1 MDTPA
6 SHGVETPVLGL
17 ANSNQGYSTAI
28 HLQDNYLLHGP
39 MDQSYSQAIP
49 SRMAEET
56 RTGQLG
62 QHTEEEALWSGNVG
76 QHPSDEVMRNGNAVP
91 RHGDESLMVGNI
103 MNMTQRGSDEGM
115 RTSTLGPRSGEE
127 GIRVSNIGLH
137 TSCDDSMRVEGHGGR
152 RQAIHSPRHGN
163 MLLSG
168 HPVAQ
173 RNNPMHFYM
182 EDGNGSISSSIS
194 QQNPTGLPSHSDIN
208 SIPTGSKGATLMPS
222 SHDNMV
228 SANVA
233 RGGSLPQQTP
243 DLAHRIPQGGS
254 NSEGVE
260 VERGDDGSFKSAAKD
275 YTERN
280 LPRELMGK
288 MFGLLKEGMF
298 CDAVIL
304 AGNKEIRVHKMV
316 LIAAS
321 PFLLS
326 KLSKTTPST
335 SLRVELP
342 MGIPLQVAS
351 QLVHYLYDGKITLTT
366 DNVSQFARVAN
377 LFKLEHLYN
386 ICEDFID
393 CFNLD
398 ESLLNVM
405 EEDISVSATEPRMSP
420 VILKKRHLKLSAE
433 ENMAET
439 EVAEVTDNTEN
450 TESNIVSQQKA
461 TPSLPQPKHVCTKG
475 KITNKKTPKKSVT
488 VKQEVVGMPSPI
500 ETPIHKVSHLYGTR
514 AASAAKV
521 FKQTTEVDESGA
533 ATVYQGKQGLYQ
545 AEETEV
551 TIPHKE
557 GGDGSP
563 TKLPSP
569 GKHADI
575 VSKVMEVE
583 MKDIG
588 KDENEDD
595 EETSDDS
602 NEDYQENGTPG
613 KFKQLKQASK
623 NLKKLQSRKGR
634 QKKAP
639 VPPAP
644 KQDMPL
650 RPPPKKR
657 AKEFAKSEEDK
668 ILQDI
673 ESKLDL
679 SVLDMSASVTTELTG
694 KKKTVSKKIKK
705 KRKKQS
711 FGTLLRTV
719 VTSAIAEL
727 DRNAEHIPESE
738 RQFKCKLCGNEFVF
752 PKRSITHLINTH
764 EIPPDDVL
772 SYITIRKF
780 EKSPRVCDICGYET
794 KEPNF
799 YYIHYHKYFRHGIPL
814 PKGWKPFTCDI
825 CGKECFTKFQLKD
838 HKLIHREQT
847 PFICEKCGQGFKSRT
862 CLNSHV
868 FHRHNS
874 IRKHDCTDCEK
885 SFKTKTQ
892 LMVHHRIHT
901 GEKPFHCPDCDYKST
916 TRGNMRLHLTNK
928 HKYDSQD
935 IKCMMYQI
943 KTLSKAYEMQSLPQ
957 ELIANAHLQ
966 TEESDLLNVA
976 DKNQMRPIEDH
987 VGMHL
992 PTNVVD
998 NEVTKPSQQTPRED
1012 TFSNLSNI
1020 LVTNQQG
1027 QTSQLIYT
1035 DENLTNR
1042 HIILQSYNGQQI
1054 VAGEL
1059 PQGQATGGV
1068 EGQDAAQATQ
1078 IPVLLQPV
1086 QGSEHLAGHFLV
1098 QTHHGG
1104 QSTVQLVST
1113 TDGHITQDPR
1123 AQEAHILVQDSQG
1136 IIQEAS
1142 ISSDQVLITDQ
1153 EQLNLSSNR
1162 RQSHEQIMYLER
1174 PANEMVQ
1181 QDQIIMATDKNI
1193 TVNETSG
1200 NSTTELQNVSPR
1212 LMIDG
1217 SQQVHIQIHSGTA
1230 VAMETDSHGQVQER
1244 QVRIQDPQGLLVGER
1259 PQVTLVH
1266 RALGIQ
1272 DRGKD
1277 TAQQKH
1283 EGQISVAA
1291 TLESYQQVSLP
1302 VTSEIPLSTYV
1313 VNSHNT
1319 GTSIESQGQLV
1330 QSPPN
1335 SHGLPTS
1342 QAQGLPDSPTP
1353 QSSQGY
1359 SDNTLYQYYHQQFNN
1374 F

>member
-1 MDTPA
+1 MDTPT
-6 SHGVETPVLGL
+6 SHGVEAPGVGIG
-17 ANSNQGYSTAI
+17 NSSQGYNTAI
-28 HLQDNYLLHGP
+28 HLQENYNMLHGV
-39 MDQSYSQAIP
+39 MEQSYSQAMP
-49 SRMAEET
+49 SRMSDES
-56 RTGQLG
+56 RTGPLG
-62 QHTEEEALWSGNVG
+62 PHSEEESLWSGSVG
-76 QHPSDEVMRNGNAVP
+76 QHPSDDVMRNGNVVP
-91 RHGDESLMVGNI
+91 RPGEESLMVGNI
-103 MNMTQRGSDEGM
+103 MNMTQRSGDEGI
-115 RTSTLGPRSGEE
+115 RTNTLGPRAGEE
-127 GIRVSNIGLH
+127 SIRISNMGLH
-137 TSCDDSMRVEGHGGR
+137 TSCEDGMRVEGHGAQ
-152 RQAIHSPRHGN
+152 RQTIHSPRHGN

-168 HPVAQ
+168 HPAVTQ
-173 RNNPMHFYM
+173 RNAPVHFYM
-182 EDGNGSISSSIS
+182 EDGTGSINSSIT
-194 QQNPTGLPSHSDIN
+194 QQNSASLSSHNDLN
-208 SIPTGSKGATLMPS
+208 NIPPGSKGATLIPG
-222 SHDNMV
+222 SHDNMMV
-228 SANVA
+228 ASVA
-233 RGGSLPQQTP
+233 RGASLPGQQAP
-243 DLAHRIPQGGS
+243 DLTHRLPQHTGGGS
-254 NSEGVE
+254 KSEGVE
-260 VERGDDGSFKSAAKD
+260 VERGDDGSLKSAAKD

-326 KLSKTTPST
+326 KVSKTTPST

-393 CFNLD
+393 CFNLN

-405 EEDISVSATEPRMSP
+405 EEDISVSATEPRSSP
-420 VILKKRHLKLSAE
+420 VALKKRHLKLSVE
-433 ENMAET
+433 ENMVET
-439 EVAEVTDNTEN
+439 EVSEVTEKTEI
-450 TESNIVSQQKA
+450 TESNMVSQQKPPA
-461 TPSLPQPKHVCTKG
+461 LPLQPKLVCTKG
-475 KITNKKTPKKSVT
+475 KNSSKKTPKKPT
-488 VKQEVVGMPSPI
+488 KLKQEEIVSPPI
-500 ETPIHKVSHLYGTR
+500 ETPVHKVSHLYGTR

-521 FKQTTEVDESGA
+521 FKQVTETDESGG
-533 ATVYQGKQGLYQ
+533 ATTYQGKPGMYPM
-545 AEETEV
+545 EDKEV
-551 TIPHKE
+551 AVPQREVKDI
-557 GGDGSP
+557 SP

-569 GKHADI
+569 GKHTDL
-575 VSKVMEVE
+575 VSKTFEVD
-583 MKDIG
+583 KDMG
-588 KDENEDD
+588 KDENEDGDEED
-595 EETSDDS
+595 EETDDS
-602 NEDYQENGTPG
+602 DEDYQEDSTTG

-623 NLKKLQSRKGR
+623 SLKKLQSKKGR
-634 QKKAP
+634 QKKTP

-644 KQDMPL
+644 KQDIPL

-657 AKEFAKSEEDK
+657 AREFAKSEEDK
-668 ILQDI
+668 ILQDM
-673 ESKLDL
+673 ECKLDL
-679 SVLDMSASVTTELTG
+679 SVLDMSASLTPELTA
-694 KKKTVSKKIKK
+694 KKKPVSKKIKK

-711 FGTLLRTV
+711 FGTILKSV

-727 DRNAEHIPESE
+727 DRNAELIPESE

-764 EIPPDDVL
+764 EISPDDVL

-874 IRKHDCTDCEK
+874 VRKHDCTDCEK

-957 ELIANAHLQ
+957 ELIANTNLQ
-966 TEESDLLNVA
+966 TEETNLLNVA
-976 DKNQMRPIEDH
+976 DKRPVEEH

-992 PTNVVD
+992 PTSVID
-998 NEVTKPSQQTPRED
+998 SDVTKSSQRED

-1020 LVTNQQG
+1020 LVANQQG
-1027 QTSQLIYT
+1027 QASQLIYT

-1042 HIILQSYNGQQI
+1042 HIILQSYNGQQL
-1054 VAGEL
+1054 VTGEL
-1059 PQGQATGGV
+1059 QQSQTTAGV
-1068 EGQDAAQATQ
+1068 EGQDAQTAQ

-1086 QGSEHLAGHFLV
+1086 QGSEQLAGHFLV

-1104 QSTVQLVST
+1104 QSTVQLLST
-1113 TDGHITQDPR
+1113 ADGQITQDPR
-1123 AQEAHILVQDSQG
+1123 GQEAHILVQDSQG
-1136 IIQEAS
+1136 LLQDTS
-1142 ISSDQVLITDQ
+1142 ITSEQVLITDQ
-1153 EQLNLSSNR
+1153 EQLNLSTNR
-1162 RQSHEQIMYLER
+1162 RQSHDQIMYVER

-1181 QDQIIMATDKNI
+1181 QDQLIITPDKNAS
-1193 TVNETSG
+1193 VHENSG
-1200 NSTTELQNVSPR
+1200 HSTTELQNVSPR
-1212 LMIDG
+1212 LMIDV
-1217 SQQVHIQIHSGTA
+1217 SQQVHIQIHTGTA
-1230 VAMETDSHGQVQER
+1230 VAMETDSHGQVPER
-1244 QVRIQDPQGLLVGER
+1244 QVRIQDSQALLMAER
-1259 PQVTLVH
+1259 PPVTLVQQ
-1266 RALGIQ
+1266 ALNMQ
-1272 DRGKD
+1272 DRAKD
-1277 TAQQKH
+1277 TIQPKH
-1283 EGQISVAA
+1283 EGQTSVS
-1291 TLESYQQVSLP
+1291 TSLESYQQVALP
-1302 VTSEIPLSTYV
+1302 VTSEIPLTTYV
-1313 VNSHNT
+1313 VNSQNT
-1319 GTSIESQGQLV
+1319 NTESQGQLV
-1330 QSPPN
+1330 QSPSN
-1335 SHGLPTS
+1335 THGLPTT

-1353 QSSQGY
+1353 QPSQGY
-1359 SDNTLYQYYHQQFNN
+1359 SDNTLYQYYHQPFNN

>member
-1 MDTPA
+1 MDPPT
-6 SHGVETPVLGL
+6 SHGVDVPGVGL
-17 ANSNQGYSTAI
+17 PSSNQGYSNTL

-39 MDQSYSQAIP
+39 LDQSYSQAITN
-49 SRMAEET
+49 RMADDT

-62 QHTEEEALWSGNVG
+62 QHGEDESLWSGNIV
-76 QHPSDEVMRNGNAVP
+76 QHPSEEVLRSNSTVP
-91 RHGDESLMVGNI
+91 RHGDESMMVGNI
-103 MNMTQRGSDEGM
+103 INMSQRGSDEGL
-115 RTSTLGPRSGEE
+115 RTGSIGPRPGEE
-127 GIRVSNIGLH
+127 GLRVGSMGIH
-137 TSCDDSMRVEGHGGR
+137 TPCEDSMRVEGGHGR

-163 MLLSG
+163 MIMSS
-168 HPVAQ
+168 HSVTQ

-182 EDGNGSISSSIS
+182 EDGNVSMNNSISH
-194 QQNPTGLPSHSDIN
+194 QNPSGLHSHNDI
-208 SIPTGSKGATLMPS
+208 SGIPTGAKGASLM

-228 SANVA
+228 STSRA
-233 RGGSLPQQTP
+233 GPLPQQAP
-243 DLAHRIPQGGS
+243 DLSHRLPQGGS
-254 NSEGVE
+254 KSEGVE
-260 VERGDDGSFKSAAKD
+260 VERGDDGSLKSAAKD

-326 KLSKTTPST
+326 RLSKTTPST

-405 EEDISVSATEPRMSP
+405 EEDISVSATEPRTSP
-420 VILKKRHLKLSAE
+420 VVLKKRHLKLSME
-433 ENMAET
+433 ETVTEPEIP
-439 EVAEVTDNTEN
+439 EVAEKTEN
-450 TESNIVSQQKA
+450 TENNVFY
-461 TPSLPQPKHVCTKG
+461 QPKPTPIPQQPKSMCTKT
-475 KITNKKTPKKSVT
+475 KATNKKTPKKTKIKPEDVMAAP
-488 VKQEVVGMPSPI
+488 V
-500 ETPIHKVSHLYGTR
+500 ETPVHKVSHLYGTR
-514 AASAAKV
+514 AASAAKM
-521 FKQTTEVDESGA
+521 FKQVIPEPVESGA
-533 ATVYQGKQGLYQ
+533 APINPGKQRMIPL
-545 AEETEV
+545 EETETAV
-551 TIPHKE
+551 ILPPKE
-557 GGDGSP
+557 TGDASP
-563 TKLPSP
+563 TKLHSP
-569 GKHADI
+569 VKNIVDT
-575 VSKVMEVE
+575 VSKMMEVE

-588 KDENEDD
+588 KVEDDDEEEDD

-602 NEDYQENGTPG
+602 VDNQEDNNG

-623 NLKKLQSRKGR
+623 SLKRLKKGR

-639 VPPAP
+639 LPPAP
-644 KQDMPL
+644 KPDIPL

-673 ESKLDL
+673 EGKIDM
-679 SVLDMSASVTTELTG
+679 SVLDMSLPVTAREATVKKKAAG
-694 KKKTVSKKIKK
+694 KKGKK
-705 KRKKQS
+705 KRKKHS
-711 FGTLLRTV
+711 FGSMLRSI

-727 DRNAEHIPESE
+727 DKSAELIPESE

-764 EIPPDDVL
+764 EISPDDVL

-862 CLNSHV
+862 SLNSHV

-874 IRKHDCTDCEK
+874 VRKHDCPSCEK

-892 LMVHHRIHT
+892 LMVHHRVHT
-901 GEKPFHCPDCDYKST
+901 GEKPFHCPDCEYKST

-957 ELIANAHLQ
+957 ELIADANLQ
-966 TEESDLLNVA
+966 TEESELLNVNA
-976 DKNQMRPIEDH
+976 KNQMRPMEDH

-992 PTNVVD
+992 PTNVIE
-998 NEVTKPSQQTPRED
+998 NEAAKPSQSTQRED
-1012 TFSNLSNI
+1012 SFSNLSNI
-1020 LVTNQQG
+1020 LVANQQG

-1035 DENLTNR
+1035 GENLTNR

-1054 VAGEL
+1054 VTGEL
-1059 PQGQATGGV
+1059 PQGQGAGGV
-1068 EGQDAAQATQ
+1068 EGQDGAQATQ
-1078 IPVLLQPV
+1078 IPVLIQPV
-1086 QGSEHLAGHFLV
+1086 QGTEHIAGHILV

-1104 QSTVQLVST
+1104 QSTVQLLST
-1113 TDGHITQDPR
+1113 TDGQITQDPR
-1123 AQEAHILVQDSQG
+1123 AQEAHILVQNSQG
-1136 IIQEAS
+1136 IIQEAA
-1142 ISSDQVLITDQ
+1142 INSDQVLITDQ
-1153 EQLNLSSNR
+1153 DQLNLSSNR
-1162 RQSHEQIMYLER
+1162 HQNHEQIMYMER
-1174 PANEMVQ
+1174 PTSEMVQ
-1181 QDQIIMATDKNI
+1181 QEQVVMATDK
-1193 TVNETSG
+1193 TVTMAENSG
-1200 NSTTELQNVSPR
+1200 HSTTELQNVSPR
-1212 LMIDG
+1212 LMING
-1217 SQQVHIQIHSGTA
+1217 NQQVHIQIHTGTP
-1230 VAMETDSHGQVQER
+1230 VAMETDSQGQVSER

-1259 PQVTLVH
+1259 PQVTLVQ
-1266 RALGIQ
+1266 RALSIQ
-1272 DRGKD
+1272 ERAKNAVQLKAED
-1277 TAQQKH
+1277 QN
-1283 EGQISVAA
+1283 SVSV
-1291 TLESYQQVSLP
+1291 TESYQQVSLP
-1302 VTSEIPLSTYV
+1302 VTSEIPLNTYV
-1313 VNSHNT
+1313 VNTQNT
-1319 GTSIESQGQLV
+1319 GTSMESQGQLV
-1330 QSPPN
+1330 QSPSPIT
-1335 SHGLPTS
+1335 HGLTTT
-1342 QAQGLPDSPTP
+1342 QTQVLPDSPTT

-1359 SDNTLYQYYHQQFNN
+1359 TDNTLYQYYHQQFNN

>member
-1 MDTPA
+1 MDTPT
-6 SHGVETPVLGL
+6 SHGVETPGVGL
-17 ANSNQGYSTAI
+17 ANSSQGYGTAI
-28 HLQDNYLLHGP
+28 HLQDNYLLHGV
-39 MDQSYSQAIP
+39 MDQSYPQGIP
-49 SRMAEET
+49 SRMSEET
-56 RTGQLG
+56 RVGQLG
-62 QHTEEEALWSGNVG
+62 PHTEEESLWSGSVG
-76 QHPSDEVMRNGNAVP
+76 QHPSDEVIRNGNTGP
-91 RHGDESLMVGNI
+91 RPGEESLMVGNI
-103 MNMTQRGSDEGM
+103 MNMAQRTSDEGM
-115 RTSTLGPRSGEE
+115 RTSTLGARPGEE
-127 GIRVSNIGLH
+127 NIRVGNMGLH
-137 TSCDDSMRVEGHGGR
+137 STCEDSIRVEGHGGQR
-152 RQAIHSPRHGN
+152 PTIHSPRHGN

-168 HPVAQ
+168 HPVTQ
-173 RNNPMHFYM
+173 RNAPMHFYM
-182 EDGNGSISSSIS
+182 EDGNGSMSSSIS
-194 QQNPTGLPSHSDIN
+194 QQNPTGLTSHNDMS
-208 SIPTGSKGATLMPS
+208 SIPTGPKGATLLSGP
-222 SHDNMV
+222 HDNMV
-228 SANVA
+228 GGSVA
-233 RGGSLPQQTP
+233 RGGPLPQQAP
-243 DLAHRIPQGGS
+243 DLTHRHPQHTAAGS
-254 NSEGVE
+254 KSEGVE
-260 VERGDDGSFKSAAKD
+260 VERGDDGSLKSATKD

-405 EEDISVSATEPRMSP
+405 EEDISVSATEPRTSP
-420 VILKKRHLKLSAE
+420 IALKKRHLKLNAE
-433 ENMAET
+433 ENMAE
-439 EVAEVTDNTEN
+439 AEVTENTEN
-450 TESNIVSQQKA
+450 TETNMVCHEKSA
-461 TPSLPQPKHVCTKG
+461 PLPIQPKPVCTTKG
-475 KITNKKTPKKSVT
+475 KTANKKAPKKST
-488 VKQEVVGMPSPI
+488 KLKQEEVSPQM
-500 ETPIHKVSHLYGTR
+500 ETPVHKVSHLYGTR

-521 FKQTTEVDESGA
+521 TKQVTEVVDETGA
-533 ATVYQGKQGLYQ
+533 ATSYGKHGFYQ
-545 AEETEV
+545 TEV
-551 TIPHKE
+551 AEVAHREI
-557 GGDGSP
+557 GDSSP
-563 TKLPSP
+563 TKHPSP
-569 GKHADI
+569 VKHADLI
-575 VSKVMEVE
+575 NKTPELDN
-583 MKDIG
+583 DI
-588 KDENEDD
+588 ENNENGEEEDD
-595 EETSDDS
+595 ETSDDS
-602 NEDYQENGTPG
+602 DEDYLENSATG
-613 KFKQLKQASK
+613 KFKQLKQANNS
-623 NLKKLQSRKGR
+623 LKKLQSKKR
-634 QKKAP
+634 QKKMP

-657 AKEFAKSEEDK
+657 AREFAKSEEDK

-679 SVLDMSASVTTELTG
+679 SVLDVSVSLATELTT
-694 KKKTVSKKIKK
+694 KKKAVTKKIKK
-705 KRKKQS
+705 KRKKHS
-711 FGTLLRTV
+711 FGTMLKSV

-727 DRNAEHIPESE
+727 DKNAELIPESE

-764 EIPPDDVL
+764 EISPDDVL

-874 IRKHDCTDCEK
+874 IRKHDCTECEK

-928 HKYDSQD
+928 HKYDSQV
-935 IKCMMYQI
+935 ITCMMYQI

-957 ELIANAHLQ
+957 DLINNANLQ
-966 TEESDLLNVA
+966 TEESDLLNTA
-976 DKNQMRPIEDH
+976 DKNQMRPMEDH

-992 PTNVVD
+992 PTNVMD
-998 NEVTKPSQQTPRED
+998 NDKSPQPSQRDND
-1012 TFSNLSNI
+1012 TFSNLGNI
-1020 LVTNQQG
+1020 LVANPQG
-1027 QTSQLIYT
+1027 QPSQLIYT
-1035 DENLTNR
+1035 DENITNR

-1054 VAGEL
+1054 VTGEL
-1059 PQGQATGGV
+1059 QRGQTSGGV
-1068 EGQDAAQATQ
+1068 ECQDTQATQ

-1086 QGSEHLAGHFLV
+1086 QGTDHLAGHFLV

-1104 QSTVQLVST
+1104 QSTVQLLST
-1113 TDGHITQDPR
+1113 TDGQLTQDPR
-1123 AQEAHILVQDSQG
+1123 GQEAHILVQDSQG
-1136 IIQEAS
+1136 MLQEAGITS
-1142 ISSDQVLITDQ
+1142 EQVLITDQ
-1153 EQLNLSSNR
+1153 EQLNLSSSR
-1162 RQSHEQIMYLER
+1162 RQSHEQQIMYVER

-1181 QDQIIMATDKNI
+1181 QDQLILATDKNV
-1193 TVNETSG
+1193 TVHESTG
-1200 NSTTELQNVSPR
+1200 HSTTELQNVSPR

-1217 SQQVHIQIHSGTA
+1217 NQQVHIQIHTGTA
-1230 VAMETDSHGQVQER
+1230 VTLETDSHGQVQER

-1266 RALGIQ
+1266 RGLNIQ
-1272 DRGKD
+1272 DRAKD
-1277 TAQQKH
+1277 TVQPKQ
-1283 EGQISVAA
+1283 EVQISVS
-1291 TLESYQQVSLP
+1291 TSLESYQQVSLP
-1302 VTSEIPLSTYV
+1302 VTSENPLTTYV
-1313 VNSHNT
+1313 VNSQNT

-1335 SHGLPTS
+1335 THGLPTT
-1342 QAQGLPDSPTP
+1342 QAHGLPDSPTT
-1353 QSSQGY
+1353 QSSQSY